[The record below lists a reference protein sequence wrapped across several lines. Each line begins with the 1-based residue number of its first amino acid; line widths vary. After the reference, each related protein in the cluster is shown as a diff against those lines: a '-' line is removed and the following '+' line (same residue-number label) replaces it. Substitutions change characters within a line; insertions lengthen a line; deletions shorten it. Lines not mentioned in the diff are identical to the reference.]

1 MKKKNRKI
9 IFIEDS
15 LVDRKLL
22 KGILEQAGLEVDA
35 FENHKQFLT
44 SLKKNHYSLAIL
56 DILMPDM
63 DGITL
68 LKKIRERYS
77 MVDLPVIMV
86 TAISSLDKLFECLK
100 HGANDFVTKPY
111 NKNELEARIRAII
124 DYNIELQRHVQI
136 QIEQE
141 KYHTALKLLATLS
154 HYINNIITPIMIS
167 SEICK
172 SSREKI
178 HIDELVNYS
187 YKGAKQVAAVI
198 TSLREVLGEPEG
210 RGVKYVGLESMIYDL
225 EKKLKK
231 FQ

>member
-1 MKKKNRKI
+1 MDGKNKKI

-15 LVDRKLL
+15 IVDRKLL
-22 KGILEQAGLEVDA
+22 KAILQQAGFEVDA
-35 FENHKQFLT
+35 FEKYKEFLDN
-44 SLKKNHYSLAIL
+44 LKNNHYSLAIL
-56 DILMPDM
+56 DILMPEM

-68 LKKIRERYS
+68 LKKIREKYS

-100 HGANDFVTKPY
+100 NGANDFVTKPY
-111 NKNELEARIRAII
+111 NKNELELRISSII

-141 KYHTALKLLATLS
+141 KYYTAIKLLATLS

-172 SSREKI
+172 RSRTKA
-178 HIDELVNYS
+178 HIDELVHYS
-187 YKGAKQVAAVI
+187 YNGAKQVAGVI
-198 TSLREVLGEPEG
+198 SSLREVLGESGG
-210 RGVKYVGLESMIYDL
+210 RETKYVGLEGMIYDL
-225 EKKLKK
+225 EKKLEK
-231 FQ
+231 FK